1 MREFIPE
8 FRRCY
13 QRELIKNP
21 SVAGIFDL
29 AFQINGAGKGVAVK
43 VKSKG
48 KGFSPKGRTCIKR
61 VVSLIKFPKP
71 KGGGRVDVK
80 QPMNFYNQ

>member
-13 QRELIKNP
+13 QRELLKNS
-21 SVAGIFDL
+21 SVAGVFDL
-29 AFQINGAGKGVAVK
+29 GFKIDSNGKGRSVN
-43 VKSKG
+43 VKSHG
-48 KGFSPKGRTCIKR
+48 KGFSKNGQNCITR

-71 KGGGRVDVK
+71 KGGGQVDVK